1 MSHTC
6 PSLRSTFQ
14 PTFRHLAL
22 AAAALCAAQGA
33 HAQSITL
40 YGVADAGIEYL
51 THADA
56 NNHSLARMT
65 SGNLS
70 GSRWGMRGTEN
81 LGGGLQAL
89 FVLEGGFDID
99 SGTASQGGRLFGRQA
114 YTGLSS
120 QYGRVTLGR
129 QNNILY
135 DILINYDAM
144 AVSPR
149 YSIFTMDTF
158 TAGRYDNAAKYVGK
172 FGGLTVSGLYSFARG
187 TSLSGGT
194 FGSEVPGNPKSD
206 RAMSGGLEYNAGNVG
221 VTVIYDMQQGTSGL
235 AGQNPSQKDQR
246 LAVAGTYTFS
256 NAKLFAGYRWLN
268 GNIGT
273 TAALPS
279 KRADLFWIGAGYQLT
294 PALSLSGAGYLLN
307 GRNGN
312 GDAWSASVLL
322 DYAFSK
328 RTDVYA
334 QVAYIRNDDT
344 SRIGLN
350 GPATTIGPAGT
361 NQLGALVGMR
371 HKF

>member
-1 MSHTC
+1 M
-6 PSLRSTFQ
+6 
-14 PTFRHLAL
+14 L
-22 AAAALCAAQGA
+22 AAHAVQ
-33 HAQSITL
+33 AQSSVTL
-40 YGVADAGIEYL
+40 YGVADAGIEFL

-56 NNHSLARMT
+56 GNHSLTRMT

-70 GSRWGMRGTEN
+70 GSRWGIRGTED

-89 FVLEGGFDID
+89 FVLENGFDID
-99 SGTASQGGRLFGRQA
+99 AGTAAQSGRLFGRQA
-114 YTGLSS
+114 FTGLSS

-149 YSIFTMDTF
+149 YSIFMMDTM
-158 TAGRYDNAAKYVGK
+158 TAGRYDNTAKYVGK
-172 FGGLTVSGLYSFARG
+172 FGGFTVTGLYSFARG
-187 TSLSGGT
+187 TSLSGGAIA
-194 FGSEVPGNPKSD
+194 SEVPGNPQSD
-206 RAMSGGLEYNAGNVG
+206 RAISGGVEYNAGNVG
-221 VTVIYDMQQGTSGL
+221 ATVIYDMQQGTAGI

-246 LAVAGTYTFS
+246 LAVAGTYKFS
-256 NAKLFAGYRWLN
+256 NAKLYAGYRWLN

-273 TAALPS
+273 TATVPS
-279 KRADLFWIGAGYQLT
+279 RRADLFWIGAGYQLT
-294 PALSLSGAGYLLN
+294 PALSLSGAAYWLN
-307 GRNGN
+307 DRRAN
-312 GDAWSASVLL
+312 GDAWSASLLL

-334 QVAYIRNDDT
+334 QVAYIRNDDG

-350 GPATTIGPAGT
+350 GPSTTIGAAGT
-361 NQLGALVGMR
+361 NQLGAVMGVR